1 MEIKRNSI
9 SASDSKKAVQYAIQG
24 MHFNWYTDSKI
35 LLNLYAK
42 YFWYLEINKST
53 QILSAYKNNQF
64 VGVLLANMK
73 GEKKVH
79 SNKLEKLY
87 VSFINFIQNTL
98 LKDSSGLYE
107 QTINK
112 QLKHYLENDNPDGE
126 ILFLAADPNCKVKG
140 IGTKLLQEF
149 EQIEKGKQIYLYTD
163 DACTYQFYEH
173 RDFTLKEDDTITM
186 NLPKGDIKLRCFL
199 YDKVL

>member
-1 MEIKRNSI
+1 MKIKRNSI
-9 SASDSKKAVQYAIQG
+9 SASDSKKAIQYAIQG
-24 MHFNWYTDSKI
+24 MHFNWYTDSK
-35 LLNLYAK
+35 LLINLYAK
-42 YFWYLEINKST
+42 YFWYLEINKAT
-53 QILSAYKNNQF
+53 QILSAYENNQF

-73 GEKKVH
+73 NEKKVH
-79 SNKLEKLY
+79 VNKFEKLY
-87 VSFINFIQNTL
+87 VSFVDFIQNTL
-98 LKDSSGLYE
+98 LVDSSGLYE
-107 QTINK
+107 QTINN
-112 QLKHYLENDNPDGE
+112 QLKNYLKNNNPDGE

>member
-9 SASDSKKAVQYAIQG
+9 SASDSKKAIQYAIQG
-24 MHFNWYTDSKI
+24 MHFNWYTDSKL

-42 YFWYLEINKST
+42 YFWYLEINKAT
-53 QILSAYKNNQF
+53 QILSAYENNQF

-79 SNKLEKLY
+79 VNKFEKLY
-87 VSFINFIQNTL
+87 VSFIDFIQNTFL
-98 LKDSSGLYE
+98 EDSSGLYE

-112 QLKHYLENDNPDGE
+112 QLKNYLKNNNPDGE

-199 YDKVL
+199 YDKIL

>member
-1 MEIKRNSI
+1 MEINRNSI
-9 SASDSKKAVQYAIQG
+9 SASDSKKAIQYAIQG
-24 MHFNWYTDSKI
+24 MHFNWYTDSK
-35 LLNLYAK
+35 LLINLYAK
-42 YFWYLEINKST
+42 YFWYLEINKAT
-53 QILSAYKNNQF
+53 QILSAYENNQF

-73 GEKKVH
+73 NEKKVH
-79 SNKLEKLY
+79 VNKFEKLY
-87 VSFINFIQNTL
+87 VSFVDFIQNTL
-98 LKDSSGLYE
+98 LVDSSGLYE
-107 QTINK
+107 QTINN
-112 QLKHYLENDNPDGE
+112 QLKNYLKNNNPDGE

-186 NLPKGDIKLRCFL
+186 NLQKGDIKLRCFL

>member
-9 SASDSKKAVQYAIQG
+9 SASDSKKAIQYAIQG
-24 MHFNWYTDSKI
+24 MHFNWYTDSKL

-42 YFWYLEINKST
+42 YFWYLEINKAT
-53 QILSAYKNNQF
+53 QILSAYENNQF

-87 VSFINFIQNTL
+87 VSFIDFIQNTL
-98 LKDSSGLYE
+98 LKNSSGLYE
-107 QTINK
+107 QTINN
-112 QLKHYLENDNPDGE
+112 QLKHYLESNNPDGE

-149 EQIEKGKQIYLYTD
+149 EKIEKGKQIYLYTD